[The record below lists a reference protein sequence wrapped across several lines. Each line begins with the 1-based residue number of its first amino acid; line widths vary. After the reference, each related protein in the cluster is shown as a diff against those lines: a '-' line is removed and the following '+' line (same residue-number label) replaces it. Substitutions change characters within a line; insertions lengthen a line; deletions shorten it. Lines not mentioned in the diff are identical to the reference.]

1 LHYSENTLNY
11 NKIYISFKT
20 TTQPLMSQAT
30 VEEILAAAQQLPIK
44 ERRRLSDLLQREA
57 PPNNEFGST
66 PKSPSKAVEDGS
78 NGQSVYN
85 REAEMQWLLDH
96 PDFWEQH
103 RGEHVALSGY
113 QMIAVG
119 QTRREVISAA
129 RRQGIQFPF
138 VQYLP
143 KNENEWFLGFSNQ
156 PVV

>member
-1 LHYSENTLNY
+1 
-11 NKIYISFKT
+11 
-20 TTQPLMSQAT
+20 MSQAT
-30 VEEILAAAQQLPIK
+30 VEEILAAAQQLPSK
-44 ERRRLSDLLQREA
+44 ERRRLSEILQREA

-66 PKSPSKAVEDGS
+66 SKSPLKAVEDGS
-78 NGQSVYN
+78 NGRNSDG
-85 REAEMQWLLDH
+85 RMAEMQWLLDH

-119 QTRREVISAA
+119 KTRKEVVSEA

-143 KNENEWFLGFSNQ
+143 KNENEWFVGFSNQ
-156 PVV
+156 PLVGS